1 MSEILNTSAVIFNV
15 GWRALESDAKKQITA
30 WFFNCF
36 LRRKIYTRI
45 ISLLIFFDRVNT
57 KVVLLYILYFMSK
70 ELS

>member
-36 LRRKIYTRI
+36 IRRNIYDPRAIRSVRFWKMAI
-45 ISLLIFFDRVNT
+45 ILIGVSLDIPDIFV
-57 KVVLLYILYFMSK
+57 Y
-70 ELS
+70 